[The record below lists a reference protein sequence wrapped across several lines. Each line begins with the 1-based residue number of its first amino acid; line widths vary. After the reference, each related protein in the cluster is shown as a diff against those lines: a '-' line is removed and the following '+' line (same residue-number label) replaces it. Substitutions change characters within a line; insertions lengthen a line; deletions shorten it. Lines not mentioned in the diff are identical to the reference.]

1 MDTLPNPQPE
11 NLIVVTSLLTLA
23 FHRHLSKKE
32 GTTGN
37 KRLELISN
45 VSTTDTDANNYGDTN
60 NDKRIT
66 RGVRG
71 QQNVHRS
78 TSQKI

>member
-45 VSTTDTDANNYGDTN
+45 VSTTDTDANNG
-60 NDKRIT
+60 
-66 RGVRG
+66 
-71 QQNVHRS
+71 
-78 TSQKI
+78 

>member
-1 MDTLPNPQPE
+1 MNTLPNPQPE

-45 VSTTDTDANNYGDTN
+45 VSTTDTDANNHGDTN
-60 NDKRIT
+60 ND
-66 RGVRG
+66 
-71 QQNVHRS
+71 
-78 TSQKI
+78 

>member
-60 NDKRIT
+60 IT

>member
-45 VSTTDTDANNYGDTN
+45 VSTTDTDANNHGDTN
-60 NDKRIT
+60 NVQQIVIMYVLRLIKRGIF
-66 RGVRG
+66 
-71 QQNVHRS
+71 
-78 TSQKI
+78 